1 MRKKLNTQFNTR
13 QYMVSRDFE
22 IYYYKDQHMKKVA
35 NHIHDYYEIYFF
47 LEGDVS
53 LEIEKKE
60 YPLQYGD
67 VAVVPPGLEHHAV
80 IHDESVPY
88 RRFVFWITV
97 DYLNHLMEDARE
109 YGYLIQ
115 LVQTKGEYFLFKK
128 APYLLLVRLWTVTF
142 ILKKPGGQPVNE

>member
-88 RRFVFWITV
+88 ALQIVDEEGKRYIDSDEFSVYIGTSQPDRRS
-97 DYLNHLMEDARE
+97 ER
-109 YGYLIQ
+109 
-115 LVQTKGEYFLFKK
+115 
-128 APYLLLVRLWTVTF
+128 LLKR
-142 ILKKPGGQPVNE
+142 KPLELRFNIE